1 MSLIFESYH
10 MLDEKQSAKLFNG
23 LVAVSQI
30 FGIAAVLCVAIWMG
44 GFDDGGFSWEDPAQ
58 TFHYHPVLMSMGLI
72 FLLGEAILVYRVFRG
87 EPKRFTKLLH
97 GTIHSIALIFMIIAL
112 RAVWDSHDYHKN
124 PQGELDPIPNL
135 YSLHSWVG
143 FSMVLLACVQYVA
156 GFTTFFY
163 PGFAMEIRKFV
174 LPFHQLTG
182 ILILIGVTVAALMGI
197 SEHAA
202 WKHTCWTKEKQ
213 FCGKQAIANFAGLFL
228 VGYTAI
234 IVVIILNPRWKRKPL
249 PEEES
254 LHNLVND

>member
-1 MSLIFESYH
+1 
-10 MLDEKQSAKLFNG
+10 
-23 LVAVSQI
+23 
-30 FGIAAVLCVAIWMG
+30 
-44 GFDDGGFSWEDPAQ
+44 
-58 TFHYHPVLMSMGLI
+58 
-72 FLLGEAILVYRVFRG
+72 
-87 EPKRFTKLLH
+87 
-97 GTIHSIALIFMIIAL
+97 
-112 RAVWDSHDYHKN
+112 
-124 PQGELDPIPNL
+124 
-135 YSLHSWVG
+135 
-143 FSMVLLACVQYVA
+143 
-156 GFTTFFY
+156 
-163 PGFAMEIRKFV
+163 MEIRKFV